1 MRSTHRQRTQGYIK
15 ELENEV
21 LRLRDAEKQTI
32 HKVAK
37 LQQDV
42 NLLLAILTKHSIPT
56 PPGIVNQFSQPGK
69 EERYVELHAL
79 PNPIAAMVNL
89 KDPPC
94 SESSNYTPPVM
105 TISSRSEA
113 ASPMLSST
121 IYTSDVSDS
130 LTSSRNYVQPTL
142 FEDPRVGI
150 DFVLAYVLLVYS
162 YLLYTACSHYITGWS
177 APAYP
182 ICERATWIIMTELN
196 SLLNKPG

>member
-21 LRLRDAEKQTI
+21 LRLRDAEKQAI

-56 PPGIVNQFSQPGK
+56 PPGIVNQSSQPGK
-69 EERYVELHAL
+69 EERYVELHPL

-89 KDPPC
+89 KDLPC
-94 SESSNYTPPVM
+94 SESCSNYTPPAM
-105 TISSRSEA
+105 TMSSRSEA

-130 LTSSRNYVQPTL
+130 LPSSLNHVQPTL

-150 DFVLAYVLLVYS
+150 DFVLAYVLLVYP
-162 YLLYTACSHYITGWS
+162 YLLYTAYSHYITG
-177 APAYP
+177 
-182 ICERATWIIMTELN
+182 
-196 SLLNKPG
+196 